1 MKPRAVVFDAYG
13 TLFDVHSGVLREG
26 HGITGDLRA
35 LSELW
40 RQRQLEYA
48 WLRSLMERYEDFR
61 VTEAVLRSAVGQ
73 LQIQVSE
80 AQVGDLMRAYLFPSA
95 FPDVKPGL
103 ESLKG
108 IPLAILSNGTPEMLE
123 SAVRHNALDS
133 SFDEIISRVR
143 TYKPSPRVYALG
155 VETLRLRAAEMLFV
169 SSNWWDVA
177 GASSF
182 GYMVCRCNRSN
193 ADIELLAGEPELT
206 VARIDQ
212 IADLF
217 LKFS

>member
-13 TLFDVHSGVLREG
+13 TLFDVHSVVQRDSQ
-26 HGITGDLRA
+26 GITGDLHA

-40 RQRQLEYA
+40 RQRQLEYT

-61 VTEAVLRSAVGQ
+61 SVTEAALRSAVRQ
-73 LQIQVSE
+73 VQIQVSE
-80 AQVGDLMRAYLFPSA
+80 AQLASLMRAYLFPSA
-95 FPDVKPGL
+95 FSDVKPGL

-123 SAVRHNALDS
+123 SAVRHNALES
-133 SFDEIISRVR
+133 SLAEIISVDRVR

-155 VETLRLRAAEMLFV
+155 VETLRLRPAEMLFV

-193 ADIELLAGEPELT
+193 ADIDFLTGAPDLT

-217 LKFS
+217 